1 MAESGVEVSRLIGR
15 RPLWRRGRL
24 IASVVLI
31 GGIAGLGYWG
41 FIRDNKPATVATAQE
56 VKVTMGALSTTLTA
70 SGTAAAEQS
79 TPLTFS
85 TGGLVTQVMVRL
97 GEEIKAGQPLVRL
110 DARDA
115 TRKVESAQAS
125 LVQAQLRLKQL
136 LEPSA
141 VDRTAMQQSLLN
153 ARQALENAQAT
164 YTTLGR
170 PTDADLIAA
179 QNTVAAAKA
188 SYQSSLNSV
197 ETSKASL
204 YQAQNTYCSLQHE
217 TTVGICTPDKLPIPA
232 DLIVVLQTSIARN
245 TAVPTQSLISAVN
258 SLLSA
263 NASHVNALAN
273 KETAAASVVAAE
285 ARLKELTTPTPD
297 AIRIASNAVQAAQ
310 AAYDSTKA
318 KADALATPAELDL
331 LTQQQAV
338 RTAEIALQT
347 AQDAL
352 DDTTLVAPFS
362 GKAGAVAAVVGQR
375 IGSGASAVVLSNPD
389 AIRLDLT
396 ISEAD
401 LVNIKAGMLGLA
413 RFDSM
418 PRNAYVVKVIG
429 VSTIPTVTQGVV
441 TYPVQ
446 AAILRGNALN
456 DIRDQ
461 LPSLT
466 RSLTSGAAGA
476 QFGAILGGGAGGA
489 RAGAGASGASGAQ
502 GARLQGASGASGATG
517 GSGAQGPR
525 PQGASGAAGASGATG
540 ASGPRG
546 ASGAAGASG
555 AGGPGGGG
563 LSALLNPPL
572 PAAGMNAS
580 ITLLVSVT
588 ENQLLLPTGAVRRQG
603 NQQFVYQPN
612 PTAGGAPVQ
621 KPVTTAGTDGTN
633 IAIASGLAEGDTV
646 LLGAIGTATPA
657 ASKTGTTGGAAG
669 GPGGGGPG
677 GVGGIR

>member
-1 MAESGVEVSRLIGR
+1 MAESGVEVSSLIGR
-15 RPLWRRGRL
+15 RPLWRSGRL
-24 IASVVLI
+24 LASTVLI
-31 GGIAGLGYWG
+31 GGIVGLGYWG
-41 FIRDNKPATVATAQE
+41 FIRDNKPATVATTQA
-56 VKVTMGALSTTLTA
+56 VKVTMGPLSTTLTA
-70 SGTAAAEQS
+70 SGTAAAEHS

-489 RAGAGASGASGAQ
+489 RAGAGAPGASGAQ

-525 PQGASGAAGASGATG
+525 PQGASGASGATG

-657 ASKTGTTGGAAG
+657 ASKTGTIGGAAG

>member
-41 FIRDNKPATVATAQE
+41 FIRDNKPATVATTQA
-56 VKVTMGALSTTLTA
+56 VKVTMGPLSTTLTA

-204 YQAQNTYCSLQHE
+204 YQAQNTYCSLQYE

-489 RAGAGASGASGAQ
+489 GAGAGASGASGAQ
-502 GARLQGASGASGATG
+502 GARLQGASGAAD
-517 GSGAQGPR
+517 
-525 PQGASGAAGASGATG
+525 ASGATG

-546 ASGAAGASG
+546 ASGASGASG

>member
-1 MAESGVEVSRLIGR
+1 
-15 RPLWRRGRL
+15 
-24 IASVVLI
+24 
-31 GGIAGLGYWG
+31 
-41 FIRDNKPATVATAQE
+41 
-56 VKVTMGALSTTLTA
+56 
-70 SGTAAAEQS
+70 
-79 TPLTFS
+79 
-85 TGGLVTQVMVRL
+85 
-97 GEEIKAGQPLVRL
+97 
-110 DARDA
+110 
-115 TRKVESAQAS
+115 
-125 LVQAQLRLKQL
+125 
-136 LEPSA
+136 
-141 VDRTAMQQSLLN
+141 
-153 ARQALENAQAT
+153 
-164 YTTLGR
+164 
-170 PTDADLIAA
+170 
-179 QNTVAAAKA
+179 
-188 SYQSSLNSV
+188 
-197 ETSKASL
+197 
-204 YQAQNTYCSLQHE
+204 LQYE
-217 TTVGICTPDKLPIPA
+217 TTVGICTPDKLPIAPY
-232 DLIVVLQTSIARN
+232 LIVILQTSIARN
-245 TAVPTQSLISAVN
+245 TTVPTQNLLSAVN

-263 NASHVNALAN
+263 NSSHVNALAN
-273 KETAAASVVAAE
+273 KETSAASVIAAE
-285 ARLKELTTPTPD
+285 AKLKELTTPTAD
-297 AIRIASNAVQAAQ
+297 AIRNASNAVQAAQ

-466 RSLTSGAAGA
+466 RALSSGASGA
-476 QFGAILGGGAGGA
+476 QFSAILGGAGGG
-489 RAGAGASGASGAQ
+489 RPGGAAGASGAQ
-502 GARLQGASGASGATG
+502 GARPQGASGASGATG
-517 GSGAQGPR
+517 ASAAQGQR
-525 PQGASGAAGASGATG
+525 PQGASGASGAAGASGATG
-540 ASGPRG
+540 GGSGASGPRG
-546 ASGAAGASG
+546 ASGASGATG

-563 LSALLNPPL
+563 GIAALLNPPL

-657 ASKTGTTGGAAG
+657 PSKTTGGTTGGVAVGPG
-669 GPGGGGPG
+669 GAPGGGGPG

>member
-1 MAESGVEVSRLIGR
+1 MAESGVEVSSLIRR
-15 RPLWRRGRL
+15 RPLWRRWRL
-24 IASVVLI
+24 VASVVLI

-41 FIRDNKPATVATAQE
+41 FIRDNKPATVATTQE

-179 QNTVAAAKA
+179 QNTVASAKA

-204 YQAQNTYCSLQHE
+204 YQAQNTYCSLQYE
-217 TTVGICTPDKLPIPA
+217 ATVGICTPDKLPIAA
-232 DLIVVLQTSIARN
+232 DLIVILQTSIARN
-245 TAVPTQSLISAVN
+245 TSVPTQNLISAVN

-263 NASHVNALAN
+263 NFSHVSALAN
-273 KETAAASVVAAE
+273 KETAAASVIVAE

-297 AIRIASNAVQAAQ
+297 AIRTASNAVQAAQ

-446 AAILRGNALN
+446 AAILRGTALS

-466 RSLTSGAAGA
+466 RALTSGAAGA
-476 QFGAILGGGAGGA
+476 QFGALLGGSGGGGGA
-489 RAGAGASGASGAQ
+489 RPGAGASGASGAQ
-502 GARLQGASGASGATG
+502 GQRPQGASGASGPSGASGAAAG

-525 PQGASGAAGASGATG
+525 PQGASGASGATG
-540 ASGPRG
+540 AP
-546 ASGAAGASG
+546 G

-563 LSALLNPPL
+563 LAALLNPPL

-580 ITLLVSVT
+580 IALLVSVT